1 MIILDCLMTFFGVGL
16 LHGLIPILT
25 SESFPTKF
33 RYSGA
38 GISYSLSAVLGSTI
52 APSLLAGLIGNDVV
66 HKWFYLPIVYC
77 VYC

>member
-1 MIILDCLMTFFGVGL
+1 
-16 LHGLIPILT
+16 
-25 SESFPTKF
+25 
-33 RYSGA
+33 
-38 GISYSLSAVLGSTI
+38 VLGPTI